1 MSDFFLAE
9 SLMDQGV
16 HEEHHR
22 AELRRL
28 ARAART
34 ARPNWAFR
42 QRCRLLRRLGL
53 ALVSLGRQLL
63 ISGRRKPDT
72 VHCGAA
78 ARPVAS
84 AEGEHPPRA
93 RVPSSRR
100 MDQSNRQ
107 PGYLSYL
114 LRLWQGDTTGVGTG
128 TRGNAWCGS
137 LESSLTG
144 ERQGFASLDEL
155 VEFLHGQTI
164 AAARAQGE
172 QA

>member
-1 MSDFFLAE
+1 
-9 SLMDQGV
+9 
-16 HEEHHR
+16 
-22 AELRRL
+22 
-28 ARAART
+28 
-34 ARPNWAFR
+34 
-42 QRCRLLRRLGL
+42 
-53 ALVSLGRQLL
+53 
-63 ISGRRKPDT
+63 
-72 VHCGAA
+72 
-78 ARPVAS
+78 
-84 AEGEHPPRA
+84 
-93 RVPSSRR
+93 